1 MLIKMVDGGLVN
13 YEDDSYSFGG
23 CPTCNYGS
31 SYITEIDLTLTKYKV
46 NIRTE
51 KMYDYVISEGDM
63 MKIFLSNYEEITN
76 LTEKEF
82 LDWFKMQIMKL
93 ADEDEIEVYKIIELE

>member
-13 YEDDSYSFGG
+13 YEDDSYSYGG

-31 SYITEIDLTLTKYKV
+31 EYITEIDLTLTKYKV
-46 NIRTE
+46 HIRTN

-63 MKIFLSNYEEITN
+63 MKIFLSNYEEITT

-82 LDWFKMQIMKL
+82 LDWFKIQLMKL
-93 ADEDEIEVYKIIELE
+93 ADEDEIEEYKIIELE

>member
-31 SYITEIDLTLTKYKV
+31 EYITEIDLTLTKYKV
-46 NIRTE
+46 HIRTN